1 MWGIDT
7 LMLIIT
13 LSGSLFEG
21 RVTLTKDTEI
31 GKETIGL
38 RFKLIKKNGL
48 GSLQASGHSGQ
59 ALLSQLT
66 GISGKLKEH

>member
-38 RFKLIKKNGL
+38 RFKLIKKNSL
-48 GSLQASGHSGQ
+48 GSLQASGHSG
-59 ALLSQLT
+59 
-66 GISGKLKEH
+66 